1 MYLVAIAWIY
11 VVLMMALAEA
21 TSSQGSVLGA
31 IITFVLYGILP
42 LGIVLYI
49 MGAPRRRQAVL
60 AREKQEFEAGL
71 ATAADPPAPSADAP
85 ASMTAAPAV
94 EAQPPAAGPGKS
106 T

>member
-21 TSSQGSVLGA
+21 TSTQGTVLGA

-49 MGAPRRRQAVL
+49 LGAPSRKQAIL
-60 AREKQEFEAGL
+60 AREKQEFEAAQGVASDPGL
-71 ATAADPPAPSADAP
+71 QPADAGPASPAPTPTPTPAP
-85 ASMTAAPAV
+85 VPEKGV
-94 EAQPPAAGPGKS
+94 
-106 T
+106 